1 MERIDLFAVVHKA
14 LRAELFAAAT
24 LAARTDFRSATEA
37 ARASAAARALVG
49 LLEDH
54 AEHEDAV
61 VLPELASIAVELHAA
76 IAADHAR
83 LEALHREVLSIAG
96 RVDAA
101 ATDGERA
108 PLGRRLHDRLG
119 RLAAEHLLH
128 MQREE
133 VEVNR
138 ALWAH
143 RTDEALVALHARIT
157 GRIPP
162 DRKAAMLAAMLAAA
176 SLPERIGLIATL
188 RATLPDAV
196 FRGVTAPARAAL
208 GDSAWSELSRAA
220 GYEA

>member
-24 LAARTDFRSATEA
+24 LAARTDFRSPTDA
-37 ARASAAARALVG
+37 AQAAAAARALVG
-49 LLEDH
+49 LLEEH

-61 VLPELASIAVELHAA
+61 VLPELAAIAAELHAA

-83 LEALHREVLSIAG
+83 LEALHREVTSVAA
-96 RVDAA
+96 RVEAA
-101 ATDGERA
+101 ATEAERE

-143 RTDEALVALHARIT
+143 RTDEALIALHARIT

-162 DRKAAMLAAMLAAA
+162 DRKAAMLARMLAAA
-176 SLPERIGLIATL
+176 SLPERVGLLAAL
-188 RATLPDAV
+188 RATMPEAL
-196 FRGVTAPARAAL
+196 FRGATAPARAAL
-208 GDSAWSELSRAA
+208 GEAAWREATRAA